1 MYLVT
6 GASGQLG
13 RLIVQSLQDK
23 GVPANQIVAAVR
35 SPEKVQDLA
44 DAGIVVRQADYND
57 TASLAAAFAGVN
69 KVVLVSSSEVG
80 QRAPQ
85 HKNIIDAAKEA
96 GVELLAY
103 TSLLKSDASLMM
115 LADEHN
121 ATEAMLAESGIPYVL
136 LRNSWYLENYT
147 GTAAMAV
154 EHGAVLGCAG
164 DGKYAM
170 ASRADYAEAAAVV
183 MTTEG
188 HAGKVYELAGD
199 EAVTLAEYAAAVAEV
214 YGKPV
219 VYQELPEQEYV
230 KVLTEMGLPEG
241 FAQVLA
247 NSDIGASKGALFDDS
262 KTLSGLIGHP
272 TTSLK
277 DALKAALA

>member
-13 RLIVQSLQDK
+13 RLIIQALQDK
-23 GVPANQIVAAVR
+23 GVAADQIVAAVR
-35 SPEKVQDLA
+35 SPEKVLDLA
-44 DAGIVVRQADYND
+44 SAGVVVRKADY
-57 TASLAAAFAGVN
+57 TEPASLKAAFEGVK
-69 KVVLVSSSEVG
+69 KVILVSSSEVG

-85 HKNIIDAAKEA
+85 HQNVIDAAKEA

-103 TSLLKSDASLMM
+103 TSLLKADSSPM
-115 LADEHN
+115 LLAEEHKV
-121 ATEAMLAESGIPYVL
+121 TEAALAASGIPHVL

-147 GTAAMAV
+147 ASAGMAV

-183 MTTEG
+183 VTTEG
-188 HAGKVYELAGD
+188 HAGKTYELAGD

-214 YGKPV
+214 SGKPV
-219 VYQELPEQEYV
+219 AYQELPEQEYV
-230 KVLTEMGLPEG
+230 KVLTGIGLPEG

-247 NSDIGASKGALFDDS
+247 NSDVGASQGALFDDS
-262 KTLSGLIGHP
+262 KTLSTLIGHG
-272 TTSLK
+272 TTSVK
-277 DALKAALA
+277 DAIKAAL